1 MTMLTDRKAKDKITI
16 TLSDDID
23 TFGLQ
28 RVIDYLKYL
37 EVVSKSKAMQED
49 VDKLADEVNSSWWQA
64 NKDRFIK

>member
-1 MTMLTDRKAKDKITI
+1 MLIERKAKDQITI

-37 EVVSKSKAMQED
+37 EATSKSKAKQED
-49 VDKLADEVNSSWWQA
+49 VDLLADEVNSSWWQA